1 MKRRSSGRIGLL
13 RKSHTYN
20 SIKHS
25 RRVTHEE
32 VFTNQELFSLGKVI
46 SIAILVMGNAMLLP
60 SLFVE
65 TSAQQI
71 NTTTSFEITHGIAS
85 GDVTDH
91 SAIIWSRVNDQPA
104 LMNVEYDT
112 DANFTDPLRNTAQAN
127 STTDFTAHVKLEGLR
142 PDTQYYYRV
151 WFTGSAIE
159 NNNNTISNNNMST
172 TSDIAEMVEIGT
184 FRTAPSRNM
193 TSNSSDIS

>member
-13 RKSHTYN
+13 RRSDTYN

-46 SIAILVMGNAMLLP
+46 SIAILVIGNAMLLP

-91 SAIIWSRVNDQPA
+91 SA
-104 LMNVEYDT
+104 
-112 DANFTDPLRNTAQAN
+112 
-127 STTDFTAHVKLEGLR
+127 K
-142 PDTQYYYRV
+142 
-151 WFTGSAIE
+151 
-159 NNNNTISNNNMST
+159 
-172 TSDIAEMVEIGT
+172 IG
-184 FRTAPSRNM
+184 RASCRER
-193 TSNSSDIS
+193 